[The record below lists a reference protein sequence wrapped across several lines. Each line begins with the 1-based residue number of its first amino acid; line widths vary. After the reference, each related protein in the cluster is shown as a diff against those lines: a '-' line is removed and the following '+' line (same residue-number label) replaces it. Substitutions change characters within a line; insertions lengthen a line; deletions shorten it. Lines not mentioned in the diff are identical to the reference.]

1 MLRPYVSSRKDLDMF
16 SIDLG
21 KYRIIDISYEV
32 VPPGSDDRPF
42 VIERGFLADMAYKY
56 DVTKTHSHVGTH
68 VETPA
73 HFFDGGK
80 DVTELPLTTYFG
92 RAILLEVD
100 DAQKDRAIL
109 PPFIEKAIGD
119 IIQTGD
125 IVICRN
131 NDKESLMGNRPKP
144 HLTPE
149 AAQWCKDHRIKM
161 LGIDNNVGLSSDI
174 PTGRKLHDILMGVDV
189 PIIEWLDNLDQISKR
204 EFYLMSLPFKVKQM
218 DSSWAR
224 VIVIEDI

>member
-1 MLRPYVSSRKDLDMF
+1 MF
-16 SIDLG
+16 DIDLK
-21 KYRIIDISYEV
+21 KYRIVDLSYEV
-32 VPPGSDDRPF
+32 VPPGSEDRPF
-42 VIERGFLADMAYKY
+42 VIERGLLADRAYKY

-100 DAQKDRAIL
+100 DAKENLEIL
-109 PPFIEKAIGD
+109 PPFLEKAIGD
-119 IIQTGD
+119 IIQDGD
-125 IVICRN
+125 IIICRN
-131 NDKESLMGNRPKP
+131 NDKESLKGNRPMP

-149 AAQWCKDHRIKM
+149 AAQWFKDHKIKM
-161 LGIDNNVGLSSDI
+161 LGIDNNVGLSKDI
-174 PTGRKLHDILMGVDV
+174 PDGRKLHDILMSDDV
-189 PIIEWLDNLDQISKR
+189 PIIEWLDNLDQLKKR
-204 EFYLMSLPFKVKQM
+204 VFFLMSLPFKVKIM

-224 VIVIEDI
+224 VIAIEDRD